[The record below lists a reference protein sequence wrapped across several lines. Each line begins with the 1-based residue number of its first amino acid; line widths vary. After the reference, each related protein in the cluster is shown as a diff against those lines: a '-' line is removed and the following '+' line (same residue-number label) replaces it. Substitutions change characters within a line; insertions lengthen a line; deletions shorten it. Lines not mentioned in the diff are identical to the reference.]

1 MYKSNFIAI
10 VSIVAAASLFVGMMA
25 PAFAQDNVTMM
36 NDNTTGMSNM
46 SNMTMPDGNSTMM
59 NDNMNMSAGNITSVG
74 NGSALNA
81 PIPIDNSTMESMAN
95 GTVGQ

>member
-59 NDNMNMSAGNITSVG
+59 NPINDTLSMNLT
-74 NGSALNA
+74 
-81 PIPIDNSTMESMAN
+81 
-95 GTVGQ
+95 Q